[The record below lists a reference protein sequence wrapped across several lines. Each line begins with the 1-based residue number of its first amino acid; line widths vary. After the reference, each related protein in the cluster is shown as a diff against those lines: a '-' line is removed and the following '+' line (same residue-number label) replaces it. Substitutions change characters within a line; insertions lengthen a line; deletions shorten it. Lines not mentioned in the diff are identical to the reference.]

1 MNLNFQPRD
10 SENQGF
16 YPITFTSTSKT
27 HQSISSSIVIQL
39 EVVPDRIPEFLPQLS
54 IARCVPGSSCVT
66 TISITNSGGAPD
78 VFMLSLDYDNLPLGW
93 SVSFSWNQ
101 PTEILVQPGF
111 SVPIMLTY
119 TIGSDAVPDSIG
131 DIRFNCNIGK

>member
-1 MNLNFQPRD
+1 
-10 SENQGF
+10 
-16 YPITFTSTSKT
+16 
-27 HQSISSSIVIQL
+27 
-39 EVVPDRIPEFLPQLS
+39 
-54 IARCVPGSSCVT
+54 
-66 TISITNSGGAPD
+66 
-78 VFMLSLDYDNLPLGW
+78 MLSLDYDNLPLGW

-131 DIRFNCNIGK
+131 TFDLIAISENDSSRTDSISIEIVASMISDADVSPDIEQIEVQN